1 MATRKASTQDTTE
14 TSTEVAT
21 RRALA
26 EMNPEQLPQSSMYS
40 EDELKA
46 LSNWDEAM
54 RLAMQATGEAPIMA
68 SEVMGDGFE
77 LIEKDR
83 GKATLVDVPFMLLEW
98 TFREG
103 DFGTYVSCRGMT
115 KDGRKFI
122 LNDGS
127 TGIAEQLAKLTKDNN
142 GRMSN
147 LVVGKG
153 LRVSEYDTDA
163 DGQPIDKRTVK
174 EHPELV
180 KGVGR
185 TFYLN
190 TSA

>member
-1 MATRKASTQDTTE
+1 MATRKASTQDTPE
-14 TSTEVAT
+14 PSTEVAT
-21 RRALA
+21 RRALDDIV
-26 EMNPEQLPQSSMYS
+26 PEQLPQASLYS
-40 EDELKA
+40 EDELRG
-46 LSNWDEAM
+46 LSDWDQAM
-54 RLAMQATGEAPIMA
+54 RLAMSVTGEAPIMA
-68 SEVMGDGFE
+68 SEEMGDGFQ
-77 LIEKDR
+77 LIDSER
-83 GKATLVDVPFMLLEW
+83 GKATLIDVPFVLLEW
-98 TFREG
+98 TFRDG

-115 KDGRKFI
+115 KEGRKFI

-153 LRVSEYDTDA
+153 LRVSEYPTDVN
-163 DGQPIDKRTVK
+163 GQPLDKKTAK
-174 EHPELV
+174 EFPDQV
-180 KGVGR
+180 KGTGR